1 MGKQGG
7 VSHYPVIIKF
17 AGDNGWSQGAGRI
30 HGTASEVDLQWK
42 VGVREKGGEY
52 WAGSPCTPPQGL
64 TAT

>member
-42 VGVREKGGEY
+42 VGVRERREVSTG
-52 WAGSPCTPPQGL
+52 QGVL
-64 TAT
+64 APLPRA